1 MNIEIKR
8 IISEKDITL
17 IQNLAFPL
25 LIVDKNGLIKFS
37 NPAAGKIL
45 KLSDIPDD
53 FLIKNCEDKENLISY
68 FSALIDS
75 KTVNQV
81 YSQIFSCCDGKNIIR
96 LNSSFIKKDICLV
109 ILKNTTNH
117 NGINAQIEKRLRI
130 EESLT
135 RCFSILITS
144 TLHNALGTLLSA
156 TKTSSIFLYKNFVD
170 ENDYLCTKITEEVCN
185 EGIKPALKNPFLQHV
200 SYENNGFQRWRKI
213 LSQNKTISGN
223 VRLFPKSEK
232 FLLLDN
238 LKIEYIVV
246 LPIFVD
252 NKWFGFIGF
261 TYFNKKDKISAL
273 EIESLKSVT
282 VILSAYYKRLKYREK
297 LIKAN
302 EEKKIAL
309 KQLENALF
317 YKNTMVSMMSHDIKN
332 PLSSILG
339 FSDLLI
345 DLWKDK
351 KDEEESKEYIK
362 IINTSSKFLSVL
374 VQNMSN
380 WLKAASNEIVT
391 PHFDMISLYL
401 VVDDSIA
408 LTLGNATTKNISII
422 NKIPEDT
429 KAWGDSA
436 MMYTVVQNILVNS
449 IKFTGNDGKITISCK
464 KAPSKNGIVLSVIDN
479 GVGMDNKK
487 AANLFSM
494 KQNKSTTGTN
504 GEKGLGLGLVICKEF
519 VEALKGKIWA
529 ESSPGNG
536 TTINVYLR
544 TKKQS

>member
-1 MNIEIKR
+1 MNNEIKK
-8 IISEKDITL
+8 IISKKDITL
-17 IQNLAFPL
+17 IRNIALP
-25 LIVDKNGLIKFS
+25 IMVIDKNGLIKAS
-37 NPAAGKIL
+37 NKTACDLL
-45 KLSDIPDD
+45 KVSFIPED
-53 FLIKNCEDKENLISY
+53 FLVKNCQDKESLVSY
-68 FSALIDS
+68 FSALIYS
-75 KTVNQV
+75 KNENQV
-81 YSQIFSCCDGKNIIR
+81 YSQIISDSNRKKIIR
-96 LNSSFIKKDICLV
+96 FNSSFINKDTCLSV
-109 ILKNTTNH
+109 LKDTTKYK
-117 NGINAQIEKRLRI
+117 GINSQIEKRLRI

-135 RCFSILITS
+135 RCFSVLIS
-144 TLHNALGTLLSA
+144 DSLHNALGTLLYA
-156 TKTSSIFLYKNFVD
+156 TNASSIFLYKNFKD
-170 ENDYLCTKITEEVCN
+170 ENGDLCTKMAEEYCN
-185 EGIKPALKNPFLQHV
+185 IGIKPEIKNPFLQHFN
-200 SYENNGFQRWRKI
+200 YLENGFNRWTEE
-213 LSQNKTISGN
+213 LSKNKSISGN
-223 VRLFPKSEK
+223 VSLFPKAEK
-232 FLLLDN
+232 SLLLDN
-238 LKIEYIVV
+238 LKIEYLVI

-252 NKWFGFIGF
+252 HKWFGFTGF

-273 EIESLKSVT
+273 EIESLKSIT
-282 VILSAYYKRLKYREK
+282 IILSSYYKRLKYREK

-332 PLSSILG
+332 PLSSIMG
-339 FSDLLI
+339 FSDLLM

-351 KDEEESKEYIK
+351 KDEEESREYIN

-391 PHFDMISLYL
+391 PHFDMVSLHL
-401 VVDDSIA
+401 VVEDSIS

-422 NKIPEDT
+422 NKIPENT

-449 IKFTGNDGKITISCK
+449 IKFTGNDGEIIITCK

-494 KQNKSTTGTN
+494 KQNNSTTGTN

-519 VEALKGKIWA
+519 VEALNGKIWA
-529 ESSPGNG
+529 ESSPGKG
-536 TTINVYLR
+536 TTMNVYLR
-544 TKKQS
+544 TKE